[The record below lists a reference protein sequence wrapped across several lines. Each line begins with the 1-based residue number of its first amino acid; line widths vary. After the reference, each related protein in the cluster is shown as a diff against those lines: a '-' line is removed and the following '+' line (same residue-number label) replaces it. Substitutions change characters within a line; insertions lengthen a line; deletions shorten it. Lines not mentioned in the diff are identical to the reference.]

1 MQHLALGS
9 LGLDDLNNVFN
20 DAWTEF
26 TGTPVDIDLVAQASL
41 REMMAARIMRA
52 AQSGE
57 VDRTAL
63 RALALRGL

>member
-1 MQHLALGS
+1 MQELLLGS

-20 DAWTEF
+20 DAWTAF
-26 TGTPVDIDLVAQASL
+26 TAATVDIDLVAQASL